1 MKKQLSVIIP
11 CFNHGEYIH
20 DALKSINQSDIDHI
34 CEVIIIN
41 DGSSDS
47 KTIDILSQINIDGVR
62 VVNKENGGL
71 ASARN
76 RGIEES
82 NSDYL
87 LMLDSD
93 NKITPDFITSF
104 KTLIAENVEFD
115 MLHGDAM
122 FFGEREGIFKS
133 GSLNVFKIFQKNY
146 IDACTII
153 KKECLIELGKYDG
166 SMPYMGWED
175 WDLWIRMALLNK
187 KTIYIDKI
195 FFHYRYLN
203 NSMIRTIGHK
213 EQETKQF
220 LMNKYKN
227 HLIDDNYLEKSIT
240 NVVNLNIQKMGIKE
254 LLTILIRK
262 IKSRILKN
270 AEPEHKIKKLWI

>member
-1 MKKQLSVIIP
+1 MRKQLSVIIP

-20 DALKSINQSDIDHI
+20 DALDSIAQSDSDSI

-41 DGSSDS
+41 DGSTDS
-47 KTIDILSQINIDGVR
+47 RTNEILNQININGVR
-62 VVNKENGGL
+62 VINKENGGL

-104 KTLIAENVEFD
+104 KTLIAENVDFD
-115 MLHGDAM
+115 MLHGDAV
-122 FFGEREGIFKS
+122 FFGERYGIFKA
-133 GSLNVFKIFQKNY
+133 GPLNIFKIFQNNY
-146 IDACTII
+146 IDACTILR
-153 KKECLIELGKYDG
+153 KQCLIELGKYDG

-175 WDLWIRMALLNK
+175 WDLWIRMALQNK
-187 KTIYIDKI
+187 KTIYVDKI

-213 EQETKQF
+213 ELETKQF
-220 LMNKYKN
+220 LIDKYKN
-227 HLIDDNYLEKSIT
+227 HLIDDTYLEKSISD
-240 NVVNLNIQKMGIKE
+240 VVNLNIQKMGIKE
-254 LLTILIRK
+254 LLIILLRK
-262 IKSRILKN
+262 IKSRIFKK
-270 AEPEHKIKKLWI
+270 AEIKHKVKKLWI